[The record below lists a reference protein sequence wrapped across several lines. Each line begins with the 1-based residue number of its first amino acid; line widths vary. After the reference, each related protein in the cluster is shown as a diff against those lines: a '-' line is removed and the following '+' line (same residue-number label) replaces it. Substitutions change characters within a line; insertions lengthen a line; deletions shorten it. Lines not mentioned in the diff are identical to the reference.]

1 MLYMNLQ
8 IWEFITM
15 GCQSTLRMT
24 SLLLSILLSLFLK
37 INNSLIDPRDECMDI
52 FIQLRKKI
60 SNSKELTI
68 SIKEI
73 YQSGL

>member
-24 SLLLSILLSLFLK
+24 SLLFSILLSLFLK
-37 INNSLIDPRDECMDI
+37 INNSLIDPRDECIDI

-60 SNSKELTI
+60 SNSKESTI